1 MPKTNSVGVWGLI
14 KSSTILQVGIFLV
27 LLAISFAIY
36 NGANISLW
44 GLEVNNKEVEEV
56 TPEEWDALPNP

>member
-1 MPKTNSVGVWGLI
+1 MPKTNSVGMWGLI

-44 GLEVNNKEVEEV
+44 GLEVNNKEEFDDSIPSEGS
-56 TPEEWDALPNP
+56 LPQP